1 MLDTDNKNME
11 EVVRFFSARGLEATY
26 LVPTSDGL
34 GRSII
39 DAPSQFVGYVR
50 RAELHDYASQVN
62 GATGTAIFRTWF
74 VKNDSL
80 VESESV
86 LYRSETNSGK
96 PRILIHDLAKH
107 AESGDLLAIL
117 AHGAEIYV
125 VNTSETG
132 VMDSVSDPAS
142 PFSHLL
148 DLLVGAKSKP
158 LDDRFAEW
166 NLRLLR
172 SFFSEA
178 SRGEEVFLRVD
189 KDLLDQI
196 GQDIGGDSGFLE
208 AVREGPGWIKP
219 SRSFARTIIELKKQR
234 TASVRGYKDPG
245 SFDPVYRRLCAPTYL
260 PYLAA
265 LVRNDAENAS
275 AYYARLSEDLNLQQ
289 QFGSQEMDQ
298 IETVWADLEKW
309 TVETDGRFGR
319 FKLRRL
325 GGYRLIG
332 VPRSQSILKPSD
344 VEELA
349 RAFVQAQVRPG
360 QELSEE
366 SLTRILNEA
375 RALGAAFTAGFQ
387 RALQI
392 DEFEQPI
399 RAAILTA
406 YSDWDGTLPVRSSGA
421 PNDESSTYVTNESE
435 LFIGISLSVVQ
446 DFPLQLSPSWR
457 IPAIQDIGKFELAKD
472 ELVWSGQFSGT
483 EGANT
488 ARAENQEADFWDVA
502 KRAYD
507 TTFQFDARCF
517 VSEDSE
523 PMSLKLTLMRRPLWV
538 LTPAIDNSTGDI
550 ELREGDL
557 PASGSAFLMAP
568 PQSVQALQGY
578 VEREKPEIEVISASG
593 VPKDWLLV
601 RLVDCASLSEEQR
614 ILPDGEKG
622 ARPRPRAI
630 RFVGGRSI
638 RRGYS
643 RMYLPY
649 DLPFIELDAPFN
661 AKLDCPGGLEV
672 EEQSSPLRTP
682 SAHHA
687 DWKPLRRFK
696 IRLPHSKSA
705 SYELKAIS
713 ADGSTIGQAKLRVA
727 DLGGDVV
734 DTGKPFSLDSI
745 GRPIHSYEG
754 LSGAVLGNVPDNSA
768 QLASELKDYTLQDN
782 ELGFSIDCQTMKVG
796 VHEMFLDALAQYGSL
811 DYGVARDLL
820 QRLLLSAGELDE
832 PVFLLL
838 ELRRRGHLGVST
850 THKGHIA
857 RIHSIPPTL
866 YSLPITF
873 AGQPIWAVAGT
884 LRIDHWKV
892 IARESEAWSAHQVHK
907 SQGVFEPW
915 RLVIRNKSDA
925 LTTSSQLGLKFS
937 EKPCVSVACWSA
949 SLGLFRDETFRNTM
963 ESIGSAR
970 EGAMRL
976 NASTG
981 RFTASPFGDVCELW
995 RIRDLDI
1002 GVGHLYVLA
1011 DKGRYSFVSD
1021 SRWGVW
1027 VALDAFAKHISS
1039 YPGMNDVHPL
1049 PITYESVKRTMWIP
1063 ARISLPTVLE
1073 RALVL
1078 CSGDSPDVLT
1088 LQKDVAENA
1097 GSRLRLLRTE
1107 DGMPGFSANKFY
1119 TDMANGKW
1127 LAYRY
1132 VPENIAR
1139 VIADK
1144 LGAILDVI

>member
-1 MLDTDNKNME
+1 M
-11 EVVRFFSARGLEATY
+11 
-26 LVPTSDGL
+26 
-34 GRSII
+34 
-39 DAPSQFVGYVR
+39 DAHAQFVGYMR
-50 RAELHDYASQVN
+50 RVELHDYASQAK
-62 GATGTAIFRTWF
+62 GAGGMAMIRTWF
-74 VKNDSL
+74 VEKDGL
-80 VESESV
+80 VETESA
-86 LYRSETNSGK
+86 LYRSETALGD
-96 PRILIHDLAKH
+96 PRILINDLGRYA
-107 AESGDLLAIL
+107 APGNLLAIL
-117 AHGAEIYV
+117 AHEGELYV
-125 VNTSETG
+125 VNTSEDGIMESAANT
-132 VMDSVSDPAS
+132 SS
-142 PFSHLL
+142 PLCHLL

-158 LDDRFAEW
+158 LDDRFSEW

-208 AVREGPGWIKP
+208 AVREGPGWVKP
-219 SRSFARTIIELKKQR
+219 SRSFTRSIIALMKQR
-234 TASVRGYKDPG
+234 KTPARGYKDPG
-245 SFDPVYRRLCAPTYL
+245 SYDPIYRGLCAPTYL

-275 AYYARLSEDLNLQQ
+275 AYYARLSEDLNLQH
-289 QFGSQEMDQ
+289 QFNSQEMDQ
-298 IETVWADLEKW
+298 VETVWADLEKW
-309 TVETDGRFGR
+309 TEANNGRFGH

-344 VEELA
+344 VEDLA
-349 RAFVQAQVRPG
+349 RVFAQAQVRPG

-375 RALGAAFTAGFQ
+375 RATGSAFTAGFQ
-387 RALQI
+387 RALEI

-399 RAAILTA
+399 RAAVFTA
-406 YSDWDGTLPVRSSGA
+406 YSDWDGTLPIRGGGA
-421 PNDESSTYVTNESE
+421 TGVESSTNGTNEGE
-435 LFIGISLSVVQ
+435 LYMGISLFVVR

-457 IPAIQDIGKFELAKD
+457 VPAIQDIGKFELAKD
-472 ELVWSGQFSGT
+472 DLIWSGQFAGT

-488 ARAENQEADFWDVA
+488 AQAHNQEADFWGVA
-502 KRAYD
+502 KRASD
-507 TTFQFDARCF
+507 ATVQFDARCF

-523 PMSLKLTLMRRPLWV
+523 PTPLKLTLMRRLLWV
-538 LTPAIDNSTGDI
+538 LTPAIDNLTGDI

-578 VEREKPEIEVISASG
+578 IEREKPEFEVISALG
-593 VPKDWLLV
+593 VPEDWLIV

-649 DLPFIELDAPFN
+649 DLPFIELDAPQC
-661 AKLDCPGGLEV
+661 ARVDCYGGIEV
-672 EEQSSPLRTP
+672 EEQSSPLSVT
-682 SAHHA
+682 AA
-687 DWKPLRRFK
+687 DHIDWRPLRRFK
-696 IRLPHSKSA
+696 LRLPHSRSA
-705 SYELKAIS
+705 SYEIKAIS
-713 ADGSTIGQAKLRVA
+713 DDGSTLGQAKLRVA

-734 DTGKPFSLDSI
+734 DTGKPFSLDNI
-745 GRPIHSYEG
+745 GRPILSYEG
-754 LSGAVLGNVPDNSA
+754 LSGAVLGTARDESTEPS
-768 QLASELKDYTLQDN
+768 SELNDYVLTDG
-782 ELGFSIDCQTMKVG
+782 ELGSSIDCQNLKVG
-796 VHEMFLDALAQYGSL
+796 VHETFLDALAQSGSL

-838 ELRRRGHLGVST
+838 ELRRRGYLGVST

-857 RIHSIPPTL
+857 RIHAIKPTL
-866 YSLPITF
+866 YSLPLTF
-873 AGQPIWAVAGT
+873 AGRPIWAVAGT

-892 IARESEAWSAHQVHK
+892 IARETEAWSAHQLNNNR
-907 SQGVFEPW
+907 GVFEPW
-915 RLVIRNKSDA
+915 RLVIRERSVA
-925 LTTSSQLGLKFS
+925 LEICSQIDFQFS
-937 EKPCVSVACWSA
+937 EKPCISVASWSA
-949 SLGLFRDETFRNTM
+949 SLELFRDETFRNTM

-1002 GVGHLYVLA
+1002 GVGNLYVLA
-1011 DKGRYSFVSD
+1011 DKGKYSFVSD

-1049 PITYESVKRTMWIP
+1049 PITYESFKRTMWIP

-1097 GSRLRLLRTE
+1097 GSRLQLLRTE

-1139 VIADK
+1139 VIACK